1 MDGTKKFGRERGN
14 LDFREEV
21 GFRETSYL
29 KVLNRSNKNEKY
41 LVYWNFPLTFCVRL
55 SVGWLIRRSDNA
67 GSYTSMLLGENLFEK
82 GIASPITL
90 ILQ

>member
-29 KVLNRSNKNEKY
+29 KVLNR
-41 LVYWNFPLTFCVRL
+41 F
-55 SVGWLIRRSDNA
+55 VGWLVDPSV
-67 GSYTSMLLGENLFEK
+67 
-82 GIASPITL
+82 
-90 ILQ
+90 